1 MTREVGFLA
10 EFELA
15 AALSAGCEKARA
27 LLAAGL
33 IDGAALHLQG
43 EMRVI
48 ALKRLGASVSNG
60 MRPEKIESLTHA

>member
-1 MTREVGFLA
+1 VTREVGFLA

-15 AALSAGCEKARA
+15 AALSAGCEKART

-60 MRPEKIESLTHA
+60 MRPEKIESLIHA